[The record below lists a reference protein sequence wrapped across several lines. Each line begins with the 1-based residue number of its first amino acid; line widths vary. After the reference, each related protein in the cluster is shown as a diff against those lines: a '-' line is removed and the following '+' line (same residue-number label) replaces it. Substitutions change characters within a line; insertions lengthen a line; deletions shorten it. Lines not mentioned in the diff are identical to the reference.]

1 MATIAVLGTL
11 DTNGDV
17 HRYLSECI
25 RARGHRVVM
34 VDVGMLGNP
43 QCQPDIT
50 RQDLLERTGFEE
62 SCLDTGREHAALV
75 MGRSAGILLNR
86 MFLEGSVDAVISAGG
101 VCGAGIALS
110 AMRSLPVGIPTVLVS
125 HLAPEWVEEKA
136 GLKDVLL
143 VGSPVEVDNLNRIVR
158 PILSRAA
165 GMLCGAVEFGLSF
178 AVSSDPPLVVASRFG
193 PSDLGYERASRFIEE
208 AGYEVVA
215 FSEKGVG
222 GSLMDSAV
230 GGGEVSGVLDLSLT
244 DLADEVVGGA
254 LGCGSRRMEA
264 TAKRAVPAVVAP
276 GGVDTVFFNL
286 DAVPRE
292 FSGRQL
298 LERGSHV
305 WMRTSPAECRKMG
318 VVLAEKLNRFVGP
331 VTVCLP
337 LRGMSA
343 LGSPGE
349 VFHDPAA
356 DLAFFETLQAHLRD
370 GVQVRKVQ
378 TTSEEAPFAE
388 LCARALL
395 ENIGRRE
402 RELRM
407 LRQIGFLRG
416 ASELILS
423 EASRFLELRTYGE
436 GEWVCRPGA
445 AVDVVCIVSQ
455 GFLEVVD
462 QGARLQKL
470 GEGAVF
476 GEDQFLTAGV
486 WPYGIRA
493 LDACQ
498 LLRLK
503 RSVVNQ
509 LLRRHPVLGLI
520 SAAPKSSS
528 RSLNFERGPTRP
540 GCDVE

>member
-11 DTNGDV
+11 DTKGDV
-17 HRYLSECI
+17 HRYLAECI
-25 RARGHRVVM
+25 RTRGHRVAM
-34 VDVGMLGNP
+34 VDVGMRGNP
-43 QCQPDIT
+43 QCEPDIT
-50 RQDLLERTGFEE
+50 RSDLLERTGFEE
-62 SCLDTGREHAALV
+62 SSLDTSREHAASI
-75 MGRSAGILLNR
+75 MGRSAGILLSR
-86 MFLEGSVDAVISAGG
+86 MFLEGSVDAAVSAGG
-101 VCGAGIALS
+101 FCGAGIALS
-110 AMRSLPVGIPTVLVS
+110 AMQSLPVGIPTVLVS
-125 HLAPEWVEEKA
+125 HLAPEWVEGKA
-136 GLKDVLL
+136 GVKDVLL
-143 VGSPVEVDNLNRIVR
+143 VSSPVEVDNLNRIVR

-165 GMLCGAVEFGLSF
+165 GMICGAVEFGLRL

-193 PSDLGYERASRFIEE
+193 PSDLGFERANRFIEE
-208 AGYEVVA
+208 AGYDVVA
-215 FSEKGVG
+215 FSEKGAG
-222 GSLMDSAV
+222 GRLMDSVVA
-230 GGGEVSGVLDLSLT
+230 GGEISGVLDLSLT

-292 FSGRQL
+292 FRGRQL

-305 WMRTSPAECRKMG
+305 WMRTSPAECREIG
-318 VVLAEKLNRFVGP
+318 AALAEKLNRFLGP

-343 LGSPGE
+343 LGSPGQA
-349 VFHDPAA
+349 FHDPSA

-370 GVQVRKVQ
+370 GVQVLKVQ

-388 LCARALL
+388 LCARTLL

-407 LRQIGFLRG
+407 LRQVGFLRD
-416 ASELILS
+416 ASDLILS
-423 EASRFLELRTYGE
+423 EVGRFLELRTYGE

-462 QGARLQKL
+462 RETRLQKL

-476 GEDQFLTAGV
+476 GEQQFLTAEV

-493 LDACQ
+493 VEPAQ

-503 RSVVNQ
+503 RSVVVQ
-509 LLRRHPVLGLI
+509 LLRRYPMLGPALAA
-520 SAAPKSSS
+520 SKSSTRAPK
-528 RSLNFERGPTRP
+528 L
-540 GCDVE
+540 